1 MALRLIG
8 TPLEQQDWD
17 NTLRRESLTRDI
29 YQDFSGT
36 FSDDK
41 QALPNGII
49 AKKTLTSGS
58 TKGTQGI
65 ILNLSGEET
74 VGREEQLGRSED
86 QETKE
91 LDVFSN
97 DVSHAVNTER
107 YGIDAHSKKAYG
119 ILELVQPQI
128 SLYHKELKGKYI
140 REAFLER
147 YSSNL
152 LVAPTSLTQ
161 RWNENIFIK
170 GVTFA
175 AQPAYDSNNTTYETQ
190 ITAAA
195 TAGSGG
201 QWDVTFLNALNHW
214 ITAIKKIEPMDNGR
228 YIVTVPSRQSMF
240 LKDPGAAN
248 SIAGLFKDSNVE
260 TAATNAYKW
269 YLGSYGVMDLY
280 EDPRSAVVNVNGSS
294 LTSFYK
300 GPGRQDD
307 RYTAVGGTD
316 YDVGMVHGKGGAV
329 EAMHEIMHFEEE
341 IQNFSKL
348 VSVGG
353 FVGYGM
359 NRTVFDDIG
368 AESDTSEINQNSAVI
383 LARTSLA
390 AV

>member
-1 MALRLIG
+1 MIQTHLLKKSLRWPKLFIIKS
-8 TPLEQQDWD
+8 DWD

-74 VGREEQLGRSED
+74 VGRAEQLGRSED

-107 YGIDAHSKKAYG
+107 YGIYAHSKKAYG

-161 RWNENIFIK
+161 R
-170 GVTFA
+170 
-175 AQPAYDSNNTTYETQ
+175 
-190 ITAAA
+190 
-195 TAGSGG
+195 
-201 QWDVTFLNALNHW
+201 
-214 ITAIKKIEPMDNGR
+214 
-228 YIVTVPSRQSMF
+228 
-240 LKDPGAAN
+240 
-248 SIAGLFKDSNVE
+248 
-260 TAATNAYKW
+260 
-269 YLGSYGVMDLY
+269 
-280 EDPRSAVVNVNGSS
+280 
-294 LTSFYK
+294 
-300 GPGRQDD
+300 
-307 RYTAVGGTD
+307 
-316 YDVGMVHGKGGAV
+316 
-329 EAMHEIMHFEEE
+329 
-341 IQNFSKL
+341 
-348 VSVGG
+348 
-353 FVGYGM
+353 
-359 NRTVFDDIG
+359 
-368 AESDTSEINQNSAVI
+368 
-383 LARTSLA
+383 
-390 AV
+390 

>member
-170 GVTFA
+170 GVTFV
-175 AQPAYDSNNTTYETQ
+175 AQPAYDSYHIQRN
-190 ITAAA
+190 
-195 TAGSGG
+195 
-201 QWDVTFLNALNHW
+201 
-214 ITAIKKIEPMDNGR
+214 
-228 YIVTVPSRQSMF
+228 RQQ
-240 LKDPGAAN
+240 KQ
-248 SIAGLFKDSNVE
+248 V
-260 TAATNAYKW
+260 Y
-269 YLGSYGVMDLY
+269 
-280 EDPRSAVVNVNGSS
+280 
-294 LTSFYK
+294 
-300 GPGRQDD
+300 
-307 RYTAVGGTD
+307 
-316 YDVGMVHGKGGAV
+316 
-329 EAMHEIMHFEEE
+329 
-341 IQNFSKL
+341 
-348 VSVGG
+348 
-353 FVGYGM
+353 
-359 NRTVFDDIG
+359 
-368 AESDTSEINQNSAVI
+368 
-383 LARTSLA
+383 
-390 AV
+390 

>member
-17 NTLRRESLTRDI
+17 NTLRRESMTRDI
-29 YQDFSGT
+29 YQDFAGT

-41 QALPNGII
+41 QALPNGIL
-49 AKKTLTSGS
+49 ANKTLTPGS
-58 TKGTQGI
+58 TKATQGI
-65 ILNLSGEET
+65 ILNLSGPET
-74 VGREEQLGRSED
+74 VGRQEQLNREED

-91 LDVFSN
+91 LDVYSN
-97 DVSHAVNTER
+97 DVSHAVNTEK
-107 YGIDAHSKKAYG
+107 YGIDAHSKEAYG

-128 SLYHKELKGKYI
+128 SLFHKELKGKYI
-140 REAFLER
+140 REGILER

-152 LVAPTSLTQ
+152 LVAPTSLIQ
-161 RWNENIFIK
+161 RWNENIIIK

-175 AQPAYDSNNTTYETQ
+175 DQPTYDSDNATYETEV
-190 ITAAA
+190 TTKA

-214 ITAIKKIEPMDNGR
+214 ITAIKKLEPMDNER
-228 YIVTVPSRQSMF
+228 YIVTVPARQAMF

-248 SIAGLFKDSNVE
+248 SIAGLFKDSHVE
-260 TAATNAYKW
+260 TAAKNAYKW

-280 EDPRSAVVNVNGSS
+280 EDPRSAVVNVNGAAM
-294 LTSFYK
+294 TSFYK
-300 GPGRQDD
+300 GPGNNDD

-316 YDVGMVHGKGGAV
+316 YDVGMVHGKASAIV
-329 EAMHEIMHFEEE
+329 AMHEMMHFEEE
-341 IQNFSKL
+341 IQNYSK
-348 VSVGG
+348 VAGVGG
-353 FVGYGM
+353 FVGYGV

-368 AESDTSEINQNSAVI
+368 SESDTSEINQNSAVI